1 MLRYN
6 YNFLRTKNELFKF
19 HRLKSKCIV
28 LPKNKLGKGI
38 VILGNIKLGE
48 REREREREGEKET
61 LREREGEKETLI
73 RKQVKSRKQFA
84 IPRAHPIASKLAN
97 PIHFPKIK

>member
-6 YNFLRTKNELFKF
+6 YNFLRTKDELFKF
-19 HRLKSKCIV
+19 HRLKPKCIV
-28 LPKNKLGKGI
+28 LPENKLGKGI

-48 REREREREGEKET
+48 RERER
-61 LREREGEKETLI
+61 EKETLI

>member
-19 HRLKSKCIV
+19 HRLKPKCIV
-28 LPKNKLGKGI
+28 LPENKLGKGI

-48 REREREREGEKET
+48 RERETERERE
-61 LREREGEKETLI
+61 
-73 RKQVKSRKQFA
+73 RKK
-84 IPRAHPIASKLAN
+84 P
-97 PIHFPKIK
+97 

>member
-1 MLRYN
+1 MLRYI
-6 YNFLRTKNELFKF
+6 YNFLRTENELFKF

-38 VILGNIKLGE
+38 AILGNIKLE
-48 REREREREGEKET
+48 E
-61 LREREGEKETLI
+61 REREGEKETLI
-73 RKQVKSRKQFA
+73 RKQAKSRKQFA

-97 PIHFPKIK
+97 PIQFPK

>member
-19 HRLKSKCIV
+19 HRLKPKCIV
-28 LPKNKLGKGI
+28 LPENKLGKGI

-48 REREREREGEKET
+48 RERQ
-61 LREREGEKETLI
+61 
-73 RKQVKSRKQFA
+73 RKK
-84 IPRAHPIASKLAN
+84 P
-97 PIHFPKIK
+97 

>member
-1 MLRYN
+1 MLRYS
-6 YNFLRTKNELFKF
+6 YNFLRTKNELLKF

-48 REREREREGEKET
+48 RERETERERE
-61 LREREGEKETLI
+61 
-73 RKQVKSRKQFA
+73 RKK
-84 IPRAHPIASKLAN
+84 P
-97 PIHFPKIK
+97 

>member
-48 REREREREGEKET
+48 RERERQRERGRERNLNPQASEVKET
-61 LREREGEKETLI
+61 VCHSQGTSHRFKIG
-73 RKQVKSRKQFA
+73 QS
-84 IPRAHPIASKLAN
+84 N
-97 PIHFPKIK
+97 PFS

>member
-6 YNFLRTKNELFKF
+6 YNFLRTKNELFKY

-61 LREREGEKETLI
+61 LI

>member
-6 YNFLRTKNELFKF
+6 YNFLRTKNELFKY

-48 REREREREGEKET
+48 RERERNLNPQASEVKET
-61 LREREGEKETLI
+61 VCHSQGTSHRFKIG
-73 RKQVKSRKQFA
+73 QS
-84 IPRAHPIASKLAN
+84 N
-97 PIHFPKIK
+97 PFS

>member
-48 REREREREGEKET
+48 RDRERQRERGRERNLNPQASEVKET
-61 LREREGEKETLI
+61 VCHSQGTSHLFKIG
-73 RKQVKSRKQFA
+73 QS
-84 IPRAHPIASKLAN
+84 N
-97 PIHFPKIK
+97 PFS